1 MITLQRKIFYILS
14 CGLTLVCVFFS
25 LLAATPVR
33 ADVGVRPVLPG
44 GSSVQPGEE
53 TPIQMAAEVV
63 TMTMRQATESDN
75 ALVALNPDSYGFNI
89 KPVWY
94 EAVSEVDAD
103 FTMRNPTSDE
113 VKLITWFPLASALQ
127 NNDWNF
133 NPDEIVPY
141 LESFQVS
148 VNGDLLDFEVTELP
162 NPRGTDKPLLP
173 WASFLVTFPPG
184 EDTLIHVS
192 YMVPLS
198 PSAKGYEVALYYI
211 FQTGAGWAGPIGKAE
226 LILNLPYP
234 ASAETMADIGKFSLP
249 FGSFGQVSTGLP
261 AGAILQGNQARW
273 TWNNF
278 EPGPEDDFAIW
289 LMKPRKWQELQ
300 AARTAVKAD
309 PQDGHAWLEL
319 AVIYHT
325 LSTHWWTNPHVLFSP
340 FYFPLAVEAYQKAVV
355 LLPEHPAPHIGLGLL
370 TLASYF
376 SDIKSAPP
384 EIIQNVQDELEIAKI
399 LEIRDPSLADE
410 AGFSSPNLEEALTAY
425 YYNDAT
431 ATADAATLQ
440 GMLATMTAQA
450 TQNFATLTLWANAEG
465 TFWACKETPGAE
477 CDINAFLTITPAP
490 EKTNTRMPSPSQTPL
505 PIQSA
510 EESATSGQ
518 NTAILV
524 AIGMMGLV
532 VLGYLVVK
540 RVRRHAGKVKKK

>member
-1 MITLQRKIFYILS
+1 MITLPQKVFYVLGCALI
-14 CGLTLVCVFFS
+14 LVCVFFS

-63 TMTMRQATESDN
+63 TMTMRQATEADN

-113 VKLITWFPLASALQ
+113 VNLTTWFPLASALQ

-133 NPDEIVPY
+133 NPGEIVPY

-148 VNGDLLDFEVTELP
+148 VNGNLLDVEVTELP
-162 NPRGTDKPLLP
+162 NPKGTDKPLLP

-184 EDTLIHVS
+184 EDTIIHVN
-192 YMVPLS
+192 YMVPLT

-211 FQTGAGWAGPIGKAE
+211 FQTGAGWARPIGQAE

-234 ASAETMADIGKFSLP
+234 ASAETMADISKLSLP
-249 FGSFGQVSTGLP
+249 YGSFGQVSTGVP

-273 TWNNF
+273 TWKNF

-289 LMKPRKWQELQ
+289 LIKPGKWQELQ
-300 AARTAVKAD
+300 TARAAVKAD

-319 AVIYHT
+319 AFIYHT
-325 LSTHWWTNPHVLFSP
+325 LSTHRWTNPRVLFSP
-340 FYFPLAVEAYQKAVV
+340 VYFPQAIEAYQKAAV

-370 TLASYF
+370 TLASY
-376 SDIKSAPP
+376 SPDIKSAPSNV
-384 EIIQNVQDELEIAKI
+384 IQYVEDELEIART
-399 LEIRDPSLADE
+399 LETRNPSLAGE
-410 AGFSSPNLEEALTAY
+410 AGLSTSNLEEALSAY

-431 ATADAATLQ
+431 ATVDAATQQVWISSL
-440 GMLATMTAQA
+440 TAQA
-450 TQNFATLTLWANAEG
+450 TQNYATLTLWANAEG
-465 TFWACKETPGAE
+465 TFWACRETPGAE
-477 CDINAFLTITPAP
+477 CNINAILTTTPAP
-490 EKTNTRMPSPSQTPL
+490 EITQTRTPL
-505 PIQSA
+505 PTQAA
-510 EESATSGQ
+510 EESVTSGQ
-518 NTAILV
+518 NTAILI
-524 AIGMMGLV
+524 AIGMIGLV

-540 RVRRHAGKVKKK
+540 RVRKHTEKVKPK